1 MQAGGN
7 LVNKA
12 RDLFSAA
19 FLLNT
24 LKPYKKNL
32 VHTQSHCS
40 VVKGS
45 FVGWASQIIEFVQIV
60 PGCVA
65 CERSVKCTLYSYMLQ
80 RSTFGGPHSRRP
92 SINAAHCHTHWPW
105 AALLGGGRM
114 GGWGV
119 VGWWLSPHPPTN
131 PTQISHKQLSGGEVR
146 ALPRYLFHALELSGR
161 PFIWTNPP
169 PNLPPPSDS
178 WLTARGR
185 QETRCG
191 GERGLICWA
200 RWCSGIWVKALPLLL
215 SWGG

>member
-1 MQAGGN
+1 MADHIPGGH
-7 LVNKA
+7 LSMLPTV
-12 RDLFSAA
+12 
-19 FLLNT
+19 T
-24 LKPYKKNL
+24 
-32 VHTQSHCS
+32 HTGPGRPCLG
-40 VVKGS
+40 V
-45 FVGWASQIIEFVQIV
+45 VGW
-60 PGCVA
+60 G
-65 CERSVKCTLYSYMLQ
+65 T
-80 RSTFGGPHSRRP
+80 
-92 SINAAHCHTHWPW
+92 
-105 AALLGGGRM
+105 GGGRM
-114 GGWGV
+114 G
-119 VGWWLSPHPPTN
+119 VGGIEQWLSPHPPTN